1 MILHK
6 EAVFRK
12 TLELSSEDTVA
23 PLEFPDSEIQREE
36 EEFDDQILDVPENIE
51 SPLKELLEVPHSKRR
66 PAWYRET
73 IQEAEKHKA
82 PPGTFRESIRP

>member
-1 MILHK
+1 VILHK
-6 EAVFRK
+6 EAMFRK

-36 EEFDDQILDVPENIE
+36 EEFDDQIPDVPENIE

-73 IQEAEKHKA
+73 VQEA
-82 PPGTFRESIRP
+82 